1 MLQDSLVL
9 LWGFIRGAFGAW
21 PELRGVRVVGRP
33 ARQLGEGALHTF
45 LHLGKVVT
53 ITVRGNRTVVEGAK
67 VVYE

>member
-21 PELRGVRVVGRP
+21 PELGGVRVVGRP
-33 ARQLGEGALHTF
+33 ARQLGEGASHTF
-45 LHLGKVVT
+45 LHLGQVVT